1 VQASASVEIGVDI
14 GGTFTDV
21 VCRRSGEPPRILKI
35 PTTTGDPSIGVLK
48 SLDIMMSTWGIRP
61 AEIGR
66 FTHGTTIATN
76 AVLERKGAKIGLIT
90 THGFKDVLEIGRM
103 IREEMYRV
111 ILAPE
116 TPVFLADG
124 YMRKE
129 IVERVS
135 ADGSVVTAMDEEAAV
150 RAIDELAA
158 EGVEAIAVCFLFSF
172 LNPHHENRVR
182 ELILEKYPDIMVSVS
197 HEVDPAFREYER
209 SVVTAF
215 DAFVKPVVDKYLENL
230 SDGLAGAGVKAPLQV
245 MQSRGGLS
253 VWQVARLRPVRLF
266 LSGPAG
272 GAIGGSM
279 AGLAVGHPDLITV
292 DIGGTSC
299 DIAVIK
305 DGSPILRSEGV
316 IEGYPVRVPMI
327 DIHTLGAGGGS
338 IAWLDRGG
346 GFRVGPHSAGAEPG
360 PACYGKGGRE
370 ATVTDASVVLGY
382 IDPDYFAGGTV
393 KLEPALAHEAV
404 QGRVAAPLKMS
415 LEEAALGVH
424 RVLNTQMAEGIR
436 LTTIRQG
443 LDPRKFSLLSLGGGG
458 GLHIVALA
466 EALHI
471 TRVLIP
477 PHPGVLSAQ
486 GLLSAPIEHEI
497 SMAFPRRLE
506 GLTLNEVR
514 KGLKGLDRECAKL
527 MALEGLG
534 TKDVEIRYF
543 IDMCHTGQS
552 YHLEIPLDLDAKD
565 PMAKLYKD
573 FLATH
578 DRIHGYSTDSP
589 ASVVN
594 LRTTHRNKANGGA
607 AKSAYRPRKGEQ
619 TKGKRRIFLE
629 PKKPVTVPVYARDA
643 LPVDATFSGP
653 AIIEQADTTTLVLP
667 GWRAKVLRDGTILL
681 TASSR

>member
-1 VQASASVEIGVDI
+1 MQALASVEIGVDI

-21 VCRRSGEPPRILKI
+21 VCRRAGEQPRILKI

-61 AEIGR
+61 AEIAR
-66 FTHGTTIATN
+66 FAHGTTIATN
-76 AVLERKGAKIGLIT
+76 AVLERKGAKIGVIT
-90 THGFKDVLEIGRM
+90 TQGFKDVLEIGRM

-129 IVERVS
+129 VAERVS
-135 ADGSVVTAMDEEAAV
+135 ADGSLVTRLDEEAAV

-172 LNPHHENRVR
+172 LSPTHEKRVR
-182 ELILEKYPDIMVSVS
+182 ELIHDKYPDIKVSVS

-215 DAFVKPVVDKYLENL
+215 DAFVKPVVDRYLKNL

-253 VWQVARLRPVRLF
+253 VSEVARQRPVRLF

-316 IEGYPVRVPMI
+316 IEGFPVRVPMI

-346 GFRVGPHSAGAEPG
+346 GFRVGPQSAGADPG
-360 PACYGKGGRE
+360 PASYGKGGDQ
-370 ATVTDASVVLGY
+370 ATVTDASVLLGY

-393 KLEPALAHEAV
+393 KLHPAAAHEAV
-404 QGRVAAPLKMS
+404 QKRVADPLHMP
-415 LEEAALGVH
+415 LEEAALGIH

-443 LDPRKFSLLSLGGGG
+443 LDPRKFTLVSLGGGG
-458 GLHIVALA
+458 GLHIVRLA

-486 GLLSAPIEHEI
+486 GLLAAPIEHEI
-497 SMAFPRRLE
+497 STAFPRRLD
-506 GLTLNEVR
+506 GLSLTDVR
-514 KGLKGLDRECAKL
+514 KGLKELDKECAKL
-527 MALEGLG
+527 MALEGLAS
-534 TKDVEIRYF
+534 KDVEIRYF
-543 IDMCHTGQS
+543 VDMCHTGQS
-552 YHLEIPLDLDAKD
+552 YHLEVPLDLSAKD

-573 FLATH
+573 FLVMH
-578 DRIHGYSTDSP
+578 GRVHGYSTDSP
-589 ASVVN
+589 ASIVN
-594 LRTTHRNKANGGA
+594 LRTTHRSKLNGHG
-607 AKSAYRPRKGEQ
+607 AKSTYRPRKGDKV
-619 TKGKRRIFLE
+619 KGKRRILLE
-629 PKKPVTVPVYARDA
+629 PRKPISVPVYVRDA
-643 LPVDATFSGP
+643 LQVDSTLTGP

-667 GWRAKVLRDGTILL
+667 GWRAKVLRDGSILL
-681 TASSR
+681 TASPR

>member
-1 VQASASVEIGVDI
+1 VQATALVEIGVDI

-21 VCRRSGEPPRILKI
+21 VCRRHGDPPRILKI
-35 PTTTGDPSIGVLK
+35 PTTTGDPSVGVLK

-61 AEIGR
+61 REIGR
-66 FTHGTTIATN
+66 FAHGTTIATN

-90 THGFKDVLEIGRM
+90 TQGFKDVLEIGRM
-103 IREEMYRV
+103 IREEMYRI

-116 TPVFLADG
+116 TPIFLADG

-129 IVERVS
+129 IAERVS
-135 ADGSVVTAMDEEAAV
+135 ADGSVVTGLDEAAAIV
-150 RAIDELAA
+150 AIDELAA

-172 LNPHHENRVR
+172 LNPAHENRVR
-182 ELILEKYPDIMVSVS
+182 QLIHEKYPDIMVSVS

-215 DAFVKPVVDKYLENL
+215 DAFVKPVVDRYLENL
-230 SDGLAGAGVKAPLQV
+230 EDGLSGAGVKAPLQV

-253 VWQVARLRPVRLF
+253 VSEVARQRPVRLF

-272 GAIGGSM
+272 GAIGGSI
-279 AGLAVGHPDLITV
+279 AGIAVGHKDLITV

-346 GFRVGPHSAGAEPG
+346 GFRVGPQSAGAEPG
-360 PACYGKGGRE
+360 PACYGKGGIE

-393 KLEPALAHEAV
+393 KLDPILAREAV
-404 QGRVAAPLKMS
+404 LKRVAGPLKMS

-443 LDPRKFSLLSLGGGG
+443 LDPRKFTLVSLGGGG

-486 GLLSAPIEHEI
+486 GLLAAPIEHEL
-497 SMAFPRRLE
+497 SMAFPRPLA
-506 GLTLNEVR
+506 GLGLNDVR
-514 KGLKGLDRECAKL
+514 KGLKELDRQCAKL
-527 MALEGLG
+527 TALEGLNP
-534 TKDVEIRYF
+534 KDVDIRYF
-543 IDMCHTGQS
+543 VDMCHTGQS
-552 YHLEIPLDLDAKD
+552 YHLEIALDLKAKD

-573 FLATH
+573 FLAAH

-594 LRTTHRNKANGGA
+594 LRTTHRSKGNGSLG
-607 AKSAYRPRKGEQ
+607 KSAYRPQKSDQ
-619 TKGKRRIFLE
+619 VKGKRRIFLE
-629 PKKPVTVPVYARDA
+629 FKRPITVPVYARQS
-643 LPVDATFSGP
+643 LPVGTTFSGP
-653 AIIEQADTTTLVLP
+653 AIIEQVDTTTLVPP
-667 GWRAKVLRDGTILL
+667 GWHAKVLRDGTILL
-681 TASSR
+681 SA

>member
-1 VQASASVEIGVDI
+1 MQALASVEIGVDI

-21 VCRRSGEPPRILKI
+21 VCRRPGDPPRILKI
-35 PTTTGDPSIGVLK
+35 PTTSGDPSIGVLK

-61 AEIGR
+61 QEITR
-66 FTHGTTIATN
+66 FVHGTTIATN

-90 THGFKDVLEIGRM
+90 TQGFKDVLEIGRM

-116 TPVFLADG
+116 TPVFLAEG

-129 IVERVS
+129 IAERIS
-135 ADGSVVTAMDEEAAV
+135 ASGGVVTALDEAAAV

-172 LNPHHENRVR
+172 LNPSHESRVR
-182 ELILEKYPDIMVSVS
+182 QLIRDKYPDIMVSVS

-215 DAFVKPVVDKYLENL
+215 DAFVKPVVDKYLANL
-230 SDGLAGAGVKAPLQV
+230 ESGLSGAGVRAPLQV

-253 VWQVARLRPVRLF
+253 ASQVARQRPVRLF

-272 GAIGGSM
+272 GAIGGGI
-279 AGLAVGHPDLITV
+279 AGVTVGHEDLITV

-299 DIAVIK
+299 DIALIK
-305 DGSPILRSEGV
+305 DGAPILRSEGV
-316 IEGYPVRVPMI
+316 IEGFPVRVPMI

-346 GFRVGPHSAGAEPG
+346 GFRVGPQSAGAEPG
-360 PACYGKGGRE
+360 PACYGRGGIN

-393 KLEPALAHEAV
+393 KLDAELARQAV
-404 QGRVAAPLKMS
+404 QKRVAAPLKMS

-443 LDPRKFSLLSLGGGG
+443 LDPRKFTLVALGGGG

-466 EALHI
+466 EALNI
-471 TRVLIP
+471 TQVLIP

-486 GLLSAPIEHEI
+486 GLLAAPIEHEL
-497 SMAFPRRLE
+497 SMAFPRPLE
-506 GLTLNEVR
+506 GLSLNAVR
-514 KGLKGLDRECAKL
+514 RGLKELDRECAKL
-527 MALEGLG
+527 MALEGLNA
-534 TKDVEIRYF
+534 KEVEIRYF
-543 IDMCHTGQS
+543 VDMCHTGQS
-552 YHLEIPLDLDAKD
+552 YHLEIPLNLKAAD
-565 PMAKLYKD
+565 PMGKLYKE
-573 FLATH
+573 FLAAH
-578 DRIHGYSTDSP
+578 DRVHGYSTDSP

-594 LRTTHRNKANGGA
+594 LRTTHRSRGNASGG
-607 AKSAYRPRKGEQ
+607 KSTYRPDRAEKIKSKRK
-619 TKGKRRIFLE
+619 IFLE
-629 PKKPVTVPVYARDA
+629 PKRPITVPVYARHA
-643 LPVDATFSGP
+643 LTVDSSFAGP
-653 AIIEQADTTTLVLP
+653 AIIEQIDTTTLIPP
-667 GWRAKVLRDGTILL
+667 GWRAKVLRDGTIYL
-681 TASSR
+681 TA

>member
-1 VQASASVEIGVDI
+1 VQALASVEIGVDI

-21 VCRRSGEPPRILKI
+21 VCRRPGDPPRILKI
-35 PTTTGDPSIGVLK
+35 PTTSGDPSIGVLK
-48 SLDIMMSTWGIRP
+48 SLDILMSTWGIRP
-61 AEIGR
+61 QEVAR
-66 FTHGTTIATN
+66 FVHGTTIATN

-90 THGFKDVLEIGRM
+90 TQGFKDVLEIGRM

-116 TPVFLADG
+116 TPVFLAEG

-129 IVERVS
+129 IAERVS
-135 ADGSVVTAMDEEAAV
+135 ATGGVVTALDEEVAI

-172 LNPHHENRVR
+172 LNPAHEIRVR
-182 ELILEKYPDIMVSVS
+182 ELINDKYPDIMVSVS

-215 DAFVKPVVDKYLENL
+215 DAFVKPVVDKYLAHLESGL
-230 SDGLAGAGVKAPLQV
+230 SGAGVRAPLQV

-253 VWQVARLRPVRLF
+253 VSQVARQRPVRLF

-272 GAIGGSM
+272 GAIGGGI
-279 AGLAVGHPDLITV
+279 AGVTVGHEDLITV

-316 IEGYPVRVPMI
+316 IEGFPVRVPMI

-346 GFRVGPHSAGAEPG
+346 GFRVGPQSAGAEPG
-360 PACYGKGGRE
+360 PVCYARGGVD

-393 KLEPALAHEAV
+393 KLDPDLAREAV
-404 QGRVAAPLKMS
+404 LKRVAAPLKMS

-443 LDPRKFSLLSLGGGG
+443 LDPRKFTLVALGGGG

-486 GLLSAPIEHEI
+486 GLLAAPTEHEL
-497 SMAFPRRLE
+497 SMAFPRPLE
-506 GLTLNEVR
+506 GLSLSAVR
-514 KGLKGLDRECAKL
+514 KGLKELDRECAKL
-527 MALEGLG
+527 MALEGLRA
-534 TKDVEIRYF
+534 KDVEIRYF
-543 IDMCHTGQS
+543 VDMCHTGQS
-552 YHLEIPLDLDAKD
+552 YHLEIPLNLKAAD

-573 FLATH
+573 FLAAH

-594 LRTTHRNKANGGA
+594 LRTTHSSRRNGAGG
-607 AKSAYRPRKGEQ
+607 KLTYRPQKVDKV
-619 TKGKRRIFLE
+619 KGKRKIFLE
-629 PKKPVTVPVYARDA
+629 PRKPITVPVYARQA
-643 LPVDATFSGP
+643 LAVNSSFAGP
-653 AIIEQADTTTLVLP
+653 AILEQIDTTTLVPP

-681 TASSR
+681 TA

>member
-1 VQASASVEIGVDI
+1 MQALASVEIGVDI

-21 VCRRSGEPPRILKI
+21 VCRRPGDPPRILKI
-35 PTTTGDPSIGVLK
+35 PTTSGDPSVGVLK
-48 SLDIMMSTWGIRP
+48 SLDIMMSTWGIHP
-61 AEIGR
+61 GEIAR
-66 FTHGTTIATN
+66 FVHGTTIATN
-76 AVLERKGAKIGLIT
+76 AVLERKGARIGLIT
-90 THGFKDVLEIGRM
+90 TQGFRDVLEIGRM

-111 ILAPE
+111 ILEPE
-116 TPVFLADG
+116 TPIFLAEG

-129 IVERVS
+129 VAERVS
-135 ADGSVVTAMDEEAAV
+135 ADGSVVTALDEDAVV

-172 LNPHHENRVR
+172 LNPAHENRVR
-182 ELILEKYPDIMVSVS
+182 QLIHDKYPDIMVSVS

-215 DAFVKPVVDKYLENL
+215 DAFVKPVVDKYLANL
-230 SDGLAGAGVKAPLQV
+230 ESGLSGAGVRAPLQV

-253 VWQVARLRPVRLF
+253 VSQVARQRPVRLF

-272 GAIGGSM
+272 GAIGGGI
-279 AGLAVGHPDLITV
+279 AGVTVGHEDLVTV

-305 DGSPILRSEGV
+305 DGSPIIRSEGV
-316 IEGYPVRVPMI
+316 IDGFPVRVPMI

-346 GFRVGPHSAGAEPG
+346 GFRVGPQSAGAEPG
-360 PACYGKGGRE
+360 PACYGKGGAE

-382 IDPDYFAGGTV
+382 IDPSYFAGGTV
-393 KLEPALAHEAV
+393 KLHPKLAHDAV
-404 QGRVAAPLKMS
+404 RKRVAEPLKMT

-443 LDPRKFSLLSLGGGG
+443 LDPRKFTLVALGGGG

-466 EALHI
+466 EALNI
-471 TRVLIP
+471 ERVLIP

-486 GLLSAPIEHEI
+486 GLLAAPIEHEL
-497 SMAFPRRLE
+497 SMAFPRPLK
-506 GLTLNEVR
+506 GLTLSTVK
-514 KGLKGLDRECAKL
+514 KGLKELDRECAKL
-527 MALEGLG
+527 TALEGLG
-534 TKDVEIRYF
+534 PKDVEIRYF
-543 IDMCHTGQS
+543 VDMCHTGQS
-552 YHLEIPLDLDAKD
+552 YHLEIPLDLKARE

-573 FLATH
+573 FLSAH

-594 LRTTHRNKANGGA
+594 LRTTHRSRGSGKYG
-607 AKSAYRPRKGEQ
+607 KSTYRPEKTEKLKG
-619 TKGKRRIFLE
+619 RRGIFLE
-629 PKKPVTVPVYARDA
+629 PRKPITVPVYARQCLA
-643 LPVDATFSGP
+643 VDSTIAGP
-653 AIIEQADTTTLVLP
+653 AIVEQVDTTTLIPP
-667 GWRAKVLRDGTILL
+667 GWRAKVLRDGTLLL
-681 TASSR
+681 TAR